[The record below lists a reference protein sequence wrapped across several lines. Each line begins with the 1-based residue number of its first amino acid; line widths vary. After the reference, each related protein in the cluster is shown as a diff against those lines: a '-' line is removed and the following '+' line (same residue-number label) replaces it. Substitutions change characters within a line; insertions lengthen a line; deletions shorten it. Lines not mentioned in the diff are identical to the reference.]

1 MFKANLH
8 ITEKCN
14 FNCRHCYAK
23 FHYHVPLSV
32 DDWKK
37 IIDNCCNSGLIN
49 AFNFAGG
56 EPFVYRGLEELIHYA
71 YNKGTKVS
79 IITNGY
85 FMTEDWIRKNVPFL
99 DTIGFSIDS
108 FYTETLKNI
117 GRCDK
122 SGKYLDPDK
131 FSNLVML
138 IKKLNPNTRI
148 KINTVVSALNIN
160 ENIFQDIINRNLPV
174 DRLKL
179 LKISPFENDEFNNFN
194 ITITDDMYS
203 NYIKRSLG
211 STSVSKI
218 NSMIYKTENDMEIV
232 AEYSISGG
240 YIMIDAGGRL
250 VDDTLNTNYTIIAN
264 CTTTDFSE
272 ALKSLSFNQK
282 LYAERYTS

>member
-1 MFKANLH
+1 MLKANLH

-14 FNCRHCYAK
+14 FDCRHCYAK
-23 FHYHVPLSV
+23 FHYHEPLSV
-32 DDWKK
+32 EDWKK

-56 EPFVYRGLEELIHYA
+56 EPFVYCRLEELIHYA
-71 YNKGTKVS
+71 YNKGAKVS

-85 FMTEDWIRKNVPFL
+85 FMTEDWIRKNAPFL

-117 GRCDK
+117 GRRDK
-122 SGKYLDPDK
+122 NGNYLDPDK
-131 FSNLVML
+131 FSSLVML
-138 IKKLNPNTRI
+138 IKKLSPNTRI

-160 ENIFQDIINRNLPV
+160 ENIVQEIINRNLPV
-174 DRLKL
+174 NRLKL
-179 LKISPFENDEFNNFN
+179 LKISPFENDEFNNLN
-194 ITITDDMYS
+194 ITITDDIYS
-203 NYIKRSLG
+203 NYIKRNLS

-218 NSMIYKTENDMEIV
+218 NSMIYKTENGMEIV
-232 AEYSISGG
+232 AEHSIFGG

-272 ALKSLSFNQK
+272 ALKSLNFNHK